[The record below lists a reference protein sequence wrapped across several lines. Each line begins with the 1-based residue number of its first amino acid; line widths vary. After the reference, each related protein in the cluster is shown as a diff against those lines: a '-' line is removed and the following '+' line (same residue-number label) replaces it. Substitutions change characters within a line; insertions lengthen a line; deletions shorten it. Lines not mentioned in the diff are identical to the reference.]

1 MKSCL
6 ILDYGVGN
14 IESIQ
19 SFFKEQGY
27 QVSFGNSAGQIADT
41 KLLILP
47 GVGSFKEAARNVE
60 LNNLKSSVIDRHIAK
75 RPILGI
81 CLGLQLLGD
90 GSDESPNSLGFGI
103 LSGRS
108 QRLYDYSRIGWDTLH
123 SNVTNPLSHE
133 FFYFN
138 HSYAAYTL
146 RGNRFNMESASGRY
160 KALVVEDNSI
170 GVQFH
175 PEKSQS
181 AGKKFLSW
189 AEQMVWELND

>member
-27 QVSFGNSAGQIADT
+27 QVSFGNSAEQIANT

-60 LNNLKSSVIDRHIAK
+60 LNGLKSSVVDRHIAK
-75 RPILGI
+75 KPILGI

-103 LSGRS
+103 LSGQS

-146 RGNRFNMESASGRY
+146 RGNRFNMESTTGRY

-181 AGKKFLSW
+181 AGRKFLDW
-189 AEQMVWELND
+189 AEQMVWALND